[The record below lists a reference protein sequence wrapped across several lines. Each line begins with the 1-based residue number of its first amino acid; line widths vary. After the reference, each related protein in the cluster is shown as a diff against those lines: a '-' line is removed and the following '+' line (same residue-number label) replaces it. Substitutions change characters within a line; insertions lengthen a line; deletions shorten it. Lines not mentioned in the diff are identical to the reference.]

1 VLKEVDGRARLR
13 FPDKKMRL
21 RILTWFIVP
30 ISVGLLGETTVPKKV
45 HQDSFFVVGIEARTT
60 NSKEMTG
67 AGEIPK
73 QWQKFF
79 QDGIAE
85 KIPSK
90 IDGTIYAVYTDY
102 ASDRT
107 GEYSFVIGV
116 KVPPNAETPS
126 GLVLRKIPAGDYAV
140 VTSNKGLASRV
151 VPGAW
156 QQIWALEDKAQLGG
170 ARAYRADYEVYD
182 QRATDPQN
190 SQVDVYV
197 GLK

>member
-1 VLKEVDGRARLR
+1 V
-13 FPDKKMRL
+13 
-21 RILTWFIVP
+21 T
-30 ISVGLLGETTVPKKV
+30 KKV
-45 HQDSFFVVGIEARTT
+45 HQDGFFVVGIEARTT
-60 NSKEMTG
+60 NAKESTG

-79 QDGIAE
+79 QDSIAG
-85 KIPSK
+85 KIRSK

-116 KVPPNAETPS
+116 KVPPNIETPT
-126 GLVLRKIPAGDYAV
+126 GLVLKKIPAGDYAV
-140 VTSNKGLASRV
+140 IISDKGPASKV
-151 VPGAW
+151 IPGAW
-156 QQIWALEDKAQLGG
+156 QQIWALEDRAQLGG

-182 QRATDPQN
+182 QRAADPQN